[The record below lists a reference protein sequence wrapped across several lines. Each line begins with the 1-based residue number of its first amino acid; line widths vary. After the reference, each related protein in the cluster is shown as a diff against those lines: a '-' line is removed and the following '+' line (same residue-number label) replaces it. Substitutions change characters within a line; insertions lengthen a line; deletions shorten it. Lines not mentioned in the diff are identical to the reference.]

1 MHRREFIRF
10 SHSLYILQGGYSLVF
25 ILVASFGLVW
35 FGLGPALL
43 FGASKGERK
52 ITREGKEEFSIDV
65 GNRKISGSYL
75 YMGLDF

>member
-1 MHRREFIRF
+1 MHHREFIRF
-10 SHSLYILQGGYSLVF
+10 SHSLYIFQGGYSLVF

-43 FGASKGERK
+43 FGASKGKRK

-75 YMGLDF
+75 YMGLDV